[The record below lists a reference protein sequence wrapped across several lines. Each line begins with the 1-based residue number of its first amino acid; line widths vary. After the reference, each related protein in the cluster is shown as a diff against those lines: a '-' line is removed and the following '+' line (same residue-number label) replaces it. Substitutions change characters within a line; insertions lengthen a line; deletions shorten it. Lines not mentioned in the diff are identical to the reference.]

1 MAVSVSIS
9 LEEPLLE
16 SQPYDTSP
24 QPLTIRR
31 LLRQSYP
38 ERWLLLL
45 ASVALVV
52 STVTSLA
59 VPIFIGRV
67 VDELVKVSRGE
78 LDRSIARV
86 VINKTIFEL
95 VLVVL
100 IGGIFAFLRG
110 FLFSLS
116 GERIVARIRK
126 QLFYSCIR
134 QDISMFDQT
143 RTGELVSR
151 LASDTSVLN
160 NAITSNL
167 SKALQMVSTVSL
179 GLIYLFKLS
188 VQLSILMLSVIPA
201 VAIVGRLY
209 GRYVRNL
216 SRQTQD
222 ALARASEVADESFS
236 NIRTVRAFSS
246 EDHQTV
252 LYNERINET
261 YQLGAR
267 VALLFGYF
275 VGFMATVA
283 PLSTVFILW
292 AGSML
297 VLGQTSLT
305 VGLLTSFLL
314 LTVTVGKSV
323 AGISGLISN
332 IYKAMGA
339 NAKVFE
345 LIDRQPT
352 IPIRGGLE
360 PSKFAGDLHMSDV
373 VFTYPARVD
382 TPVLHG
388 INIAFET
395 GKMTA
400 LVGASG
406 GGKSTIFAM
415 IERFYDPNSGVIT
428 LDGQDIR
435 NLSVTWMHRRIG
447 LVSQEP
453 VLFACSIRENIAFG
467 MEEASMESIIRAAS
481 AANAHEFIMGFERGY
496 ETFVGERGLHLSG
509 GQKQRIAIARAV
521 LLNPKILLLD
531 EATSSLDAESEFV
544 VQDALD
550 KLMRGRTVIVIA
562 HRLSTVKNAD
572 LVAVIDQG
580 RISEQGSHT
589 SLLERNGMYAHL
601 VRRQLQ

>member
-1 MAVSVSIS
+1 MTTAVPID
-9 LEEPLLE
+9 LGEPLL
-16 SQPYDTSP
+16 SQARKRK
-24 QPLTIRR
+24 QPLTMMR

-38 ERWLLLL
+38 ERWLLLFG
-45 ASVALVV
+45 SMALFV
-52 STVTSLA
+52 STITSLA

-67 VDELVKVSRGE
+67 VDELVKMTRGE
-78 LDRSIARV
+78 ISRSDARFA
-86 VINKTIFEL
+86 INATILEL
-95 VLVVL
+95 VVVVSV
-100 IGGIFAFLRG
+100 GGVFTFLRG
-110 FLFSLS
+110 FLFTLS
-116 GERIVARIRK
+116 GERIVARIRR
-126 QLFYSCIR
+126 QLFQSCIQ
-134 QDISMFDQT
+134 QDIAMFDKT

-160 NAITSNL
+160 NAITNNL
-167 SKALQMVSTVSL
+167 SKALQMFATVTL
-179 GLIYLFKLS
+179 GLVYLFKLS
-188 VQLSILMLSVIPA
+188 VQLSLLMVSVIPA
-201 VAIVGRLY
+201 VTIVGRIY
-209 GRYVRNL
+209 GRYVRSL

-236 NIRTVRAFSS
+236 NIRTVRAFSN
-246 EDHQTV
+246 EKHQASI
-252 LYNERINET
+252 YNKRIDET
-261 YQLGAR
+261 YALGAR

-292 AGSML
+292 SGAML
-297 VLGQTSLT
+297 VLNETSLT

-332 IYKAMGA
+332 VYKALGA

-345 LIDRQPT
+345 LIDRQER
-352 IPIRGGLE
+352 IPLYGGVQPENFVGNIR
-360 PSKFAGDLHMSDV
+360 LHNV
-373 VFTYPARVD
+373 VFTYPQRPD
-382 TPVLHG
+382 TAVLNG
-388 INIAFET
+388 LSIEFQS

-400 LVGASG
+400 LIGPSG

-415 IERFYDPNSGVIT
+415 VERFYDPCSGRVT

-435 NLSVTWMHRRIG
+435 SINISWLHRRIG

-453 VLFACSIRENIAFG
+453 VLFACTIRENIAFG
-467 MEEASMESIIRAAS
+467 IENASMEDIIKAAT
-481 AANAHEFIMGFERGY
+481 AANAHDFIMNFEKGY
-496 ETFVGERGLHLSG
+496 DTFVGERGLHLSG

-521 LLNPKILLLD
+521 LLDPKILLLD
-531 EATSSLDAESEFV
+531 EATSSLDAESEYV

-550 KLMRGRTVIVIA
+550 KLMKGRTVVVIA
-562 HRLSTVKNAD
+562 HRLSTVRDAN

-580 RISEQGSHT
+580 RVIEQGTHA
-589 SLLERNGMYAHL
+589 SLLEHNGIYAHL